1 MTKCLHSSRI
11 KGLNLSQSCHILG
24 HRCCWFVTFM
34 LLNSRNSWSTSNS
47 GALEIGWVAPLR
59 ALVHPMVEHSPS
71 YHTVLLIEPDRDLAR
86 ITRRALQVHGFVVTQ
101 VAAGEEALA
110 VLSNQYPDAVVLDP
124 DLTDGV
130 GSMLL
135 DHLHQLEQR
144 EGPSPVWIVISAL
157 DLRDVVRR
165 YGPFI
170 PHFLAKP
177 FDPWHLV
184 GLLEEL
190 L

>member
-1 MTKCLHSSRI
+1 
-11 KGLNLSQSCHILG
+11 
-24 HRCCWFVTFM
+24 
-34 LLNSRNSWSTSNS
+34 
-47 GALEIGWVAPLR
+47 
-59 ALVHPMVEHSPS
+59 MVDHSPS
-71 YHTVLLIEPDRDLAR
+71 RHTVLLIEPNWDLAR
-86 ITRRALQVHGFVVTQ
+86 ITRRALQDHGFVVTQ
-101 VAAGEEALA
+101 VAAGGEALA
-110 VLSNQYPDAVVLDP
+110 VLGRQYPDAVVLDP